1 MRRFVTSLFALLL
14 LAVIALAFPSLASAH
29 DVLQKTTPSDGATLQ
44 RMPSTVS
51 LQFAEPPLAIGTQV
65 LVKGPSGDVADG
77 KPTIEGNVVVQAI
90 SDSAPAGSYTV
101 TYRVTSDDGHPI
113 GGTFTFKAS
122 ASQDGGT
129 GATTAPMS
137 VTPLA
142 SATPQANATPRASV
156 AAGASQAT
164 SAPIANESSSL
175 VPVLLSIVGV
185 LVVLAIGAFFVLRRR
200 QQQ

>member
-14 LAVIALAFPSLASAH
+14 LAVIALVFPSLASAH
-29 DVLQKTTPSDGATLQ
+29 DVLQKTTPADGATLQ

-77 KPTIEGNVVVQAI
+77 KPIIEGSTVVQKV
-90 SDSAPAGSYTV
+90 SPDAPAGSYTV

-113 GGTFTFKAS
+113 GGTFSFEAS
-122 ASQDGGT
+122 ARQDGGT

-137 VTPLA
+137 VTPEA
-142 SATPQANATPRASV
+142 SATPQASV

-164 SAPIANESSSL
+164 SAPIANESSSV

-185 LVVLAIGAFFVLRRR
+185 LVVLALGAFFVLRRR